1 MKEVSVSLWEVSFTE
16 VLRLPDRT
24 RVLMFSPC
32 KREYECVCAESI
44 RLAYTMYSIEYF
56 LPFVYFTFEKPELK
70 KDGEVK

>member
-16 VLRLPDRT
+16 VLRLPDRM
-24 RVLMFSPC
+24 RVLMYLPR
-32 KREYECVCAESI
+32 KREYECVCAEAI

>member
-24 RVLMFSPC
+24 QVLMFSPC
-32 KREYECVCAESI
+32 KREYACVSAESF